1 MKRRLLKLSALLAAC
16 AATIAPPALAQEK
29 GLRIA
34 MTASDI
40 PTTSGM
46 PNNGFEGMRF
56 LGFPVFQGLIGFDL
70 PTTGPV
76 KLLPHLAEKWE
87 QAADDKKTWIFHLR
101 KGVKFHDGTE
111 FNADAVIWNLDRFL
125 NKDSAQFDPNATG

>member
-1 MKRRLLKLSALLAAC
+1 MSLRLTRLALALAASVISVSSALSPAA
-16 AATIAPPALAQEK
+16 AQEK
-29 GLRIA
+29 TLRIA

-56 LGFPVFQGLIGFDL
+56 LGFPIFQGLIGFDL
-70 PTTGPV
+70 TTTRPV

-87 QAADDKKTWIFHLR
+87 QAPDDKKVWIFHLR
-101 KGVKFHDGTE
+101 KGVKFHDGTD
-111 FNADAVIWNLDRFL
+111 FNA
-125 NKDSAQFDPNATG
+125 